1 MRMNKGTYTFLR
13 TIPFDDEI
21 IIMCFDENSQDIIY
35 HSYKTKKSDSSLIN
49 VVSPDN
55 KYKCLELFYKTSGMP
70 ISGPNG
76 DIFLTYRNPYD
87 SDDILYYNSN
97 TFEIASSIIE
107 AMPIQDRVAYYG
119 EVVGALKKGIR

>member
-1 MRMNKGTYTFLR
+1 MRMNKETYTFLR

-21 IIMCFDENSQDIIY
+21 IIMCFDKNSQDIIY
-35 HSYKTKKSDSSLIN
+35 HSYKTDKSDSSLIK
-49 VVSPDN
+49 VVSPVN
-55 KYKCLELFYKTSGMP
+55 KYKCLELLYKTSGMP
-70 ISGPNG
+70 IFGPNG

-87 SDDILYYNSN
+87 SNDILYYNSK

-119 EVVGALKKGIR
+119 EIAGALKKGKR